1 MKREIYE
8 VYAKIVD
15 ANGNYNTLNGFPK
28 VFDSRSYDNNCAK
41 AMNRAYGAYYACLG
55 TMYGVDNRQCQIA
68 MIIRANDGLQM
79 ESRRIGAIF
88 DLPDPDPE
96 PEPEEPGTPEEPE
109 TSEEGGEGE

>member
-1 MKREIYE
+1 MTPQELAMMCANASTKCEKYKCPFAAKCKGSYETCVMKE
-8 VYAKIVD
+8 
-15 ANGNYNTLNGFPK
+15 
-28 VFDSRSYDNNCAK
+28 
-41 AMNRAYGAYYACLG
+41 
-55 TMYGVDNRQCQIA
+55 IA

-88 DLPDPDPE
+88 DLPDPE